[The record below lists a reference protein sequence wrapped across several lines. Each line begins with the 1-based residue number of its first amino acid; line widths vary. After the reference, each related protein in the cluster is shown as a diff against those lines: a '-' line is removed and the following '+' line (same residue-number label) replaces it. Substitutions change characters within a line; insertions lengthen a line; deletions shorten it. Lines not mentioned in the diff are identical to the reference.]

1 MLTDAPVDVET
12 RHRCSASIWRH
23 RFVCRVIERNP
34 ASEAANEV
42 SVLLVEALVRSV
54 PGLRI
59 AHKSTG
65 AQGVERAGRL
75 QPDLILV
82 DQQLPEFDDFDHYE
96 TKPIRFKPFLEA
108 LERRFPARAA

>member
-1 MLTDAPVDVET
+1 MSKPATGA
-12 RHRCSASIWRH
+12 A
-23 RFVCRVIERNP
+23 P
-34 ASEAANEV
+34 ASGVTGSCAASSSAIRPARPQTK

-59 AHKSTG
+59 AHKSTS